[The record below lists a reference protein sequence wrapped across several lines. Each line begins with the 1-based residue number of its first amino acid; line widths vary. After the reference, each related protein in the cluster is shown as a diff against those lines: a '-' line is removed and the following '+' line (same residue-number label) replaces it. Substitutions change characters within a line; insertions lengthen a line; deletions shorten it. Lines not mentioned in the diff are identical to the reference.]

1 MRGIVLLNP
10 NFPMDGLH
18 TSESFA
24 IQKIA
29 AEKFVQEQGISL
41 VTLNPYQLYPYY
53 TIPHVLLFN
62 LQNKQAG
69 QIDRLVLYS
78 LDTMERFIH
87 IYPEKW
93 LELCGHFAD
102 VLSISDRTYAF
113 RKEKSS

>member
-1 MRGIVLLNP
+1 MLNP

-18 TSESFA
+18 SSESFA

-29 AEKFVQEQGISL
+29 AEKFVLEQGISL

-69 QIDRLVLYS
+69 KMDRLVLYS

-93 LELCGHFAD
+93 LELCGYFGD
-102 VLSISDRTYAF
+102 VLSIFDRTMIL
-113 RKEKSS
+113 EKRNQAN